1 MAAARRAARAVLEV
15 SPAAAARLRELV
27 ARAPG
32 PRPAGVRVG
41 LRTRGC
47 NGMSYVL
54 DYAAAA
60 GPHDERVALPP
71 RAHPAGGGGGGGGED
86 DGLSV
91 FVDPRALL
99 HIVGTRM
106 DFVDTEL
113 VREFRFDNPQ
123 AESHCGCG
131 ESFSTRPVG
140 EEAEEGDGEGHGEG
154 RSAEGERRE
163 HAS

>member
-1 MAAARRAARAVLEV
+1 MSAAARRGARAVLEV

-27 ARAPG
+27 ARAPP

-60 GPHDERVALPP
+60 GPFDERVRLPP
-71 RAHPAGGGGGGGGED
+71 VEGGNGDAGE
-86 DGLSV
+86 LEV

-106 DFVDTEL
+106 DFVDNDL

-123 AESHCGCG
+123 AASHCGCG
-131 ESFSTRPVG
+131 ESFSTKPAANAG
-140 EEAEEGDGEGHGEG
+140 
-154 RSAEGERRE
+154 
-163 HAS
+163 